1 MEIKPIKRSRQL
13 TFLSKDHHEGLLL
26 VWKIRQGTKN
36 GTGHQVIEDY
46 VKWFWEAHLDEHFR
60 QEEEVLAPAME
71 GNPLVE
77 RMFREHDE
85 IRALLAEGLENAE
98 RLEKFAV
105 LLNDHIRFEER
116 ELFGEAE
123 RLIPEE
129 KLDEIESRLVHTDKQ
144 CGSWENEF
152 WLKK

>member
-1 MEIKPIKRSRQL
+1 MDIKPIKRSRQL

-26 VWKIRQGTKN
+26 VWKIRQGIKN
-36 GTGHQVIEDY
+36 GTSHQLIEDY

-71 GNPLVE
+71 GNALVE
-77 RMFREHDE
+77 RMFDEHRE
-85 IRALLAEGLENAE
+85 IRKTLGSGLKNGPELEN
-98 RLEKFAV
+98 FAR

-123 RLIPEE
+123 RLIPEA
-129 KLDEIESRLVHTDKQ
+129 KLDEIERRLVHGEKT
-144 CGSWENEF
+144 CGAWENEF